1 MGPALQ
7 QHRLEVDGEE
17 LSLLAELLEAEQSRL
32 LIEIRHTVHRAYR
45 DELRHRLDTLERLLA
60 CCRIG

>member
-7 QHRLEVDGEE
+7 HRLEIDGEE
-17 LSLLAELLEAEQSRL
+17 LSLLTELLEAEQSRL

-45 DELRHRLDTLERLLA
+45 DELRHRLDTLERLIGL
-60 CCRIG
+60 CRVC